1 MAEIIWSESAL
12 LDLDEI
18 AAHIA
23 LDKPNAAKK
32 LVKNVFSAVSRLEQ
46 HPESGRFPPEL
57 KGKRYKEVVVG
68 PCRVFHRVETNK
80 NKVFILYVM
89 RGERTLRKFIL
100 NDRSDESR
108 DLM

>member
-18 AAHIA
+18 ADHIS

-32 LVKNVFSAVSRLEQ
+32 LVKNVFNTVDRLEQ
-46 HPESGRFPPEL
+46 HPESGRFPSEL
-57 KGKRYKEVVVG
+57 NGKRYKEIVVG
-68 PCRVFHRVETNK
+68 PCRIFHRIDVDQDT
-80 NKVFILYVM
+80 VFILYVM

-100 NDRSDESR
+100 NDRSDENT
-108 DLM
+108 

>member
-18 AAHIA
+18 ADHIA
-23 LDKPNAAKK
+23 LDKPNAARK
-32 LVKNVFSAVSRLEQ
+32 LVKNVFSVVGRLEE

-68 PCRVFHRVETNK
+68 PCRVFHRIDVEK
-80 NKVFILYVM
+80 EKVFILYVM
-89 RGERTLRKFIL
+89 RGERTLRKYIL
-100 NDRSDESR
+100 NDRSDENG
-108 DLM
+108 

>member
-18 AAHIA
+18 AEHIA

-32 LVKNVFSAVSRLEQ
+32 LVKNVFNTVDRLEQ
-46 HPESGRFPPEL
+46 YPESGRFPPEL
-57 KGKRYKEVVVG
+57 KGKRYKEVVVD
-68 PCRVFHRVETNK
+68 PCRVFHRINVAQD
-80 NKVFILYVM
+80 KVFILYVM

-100 NDRSDESR
+100 NDRSDENS
-108 DLM
+108 

>member
-18 AAHIA
+18 ADHIA

-32 LVKNVFSAVSRLEQ
+32 LVKNVFNTVDRLEQ

-57 KGKRYKEVVVG
+57 KGKRYKEIVVG
-68 PCRVFHRVETNK
+68 PCRIFHRIDVDQD
-80 NKVFILYVM
+80 KVFILYVM

-100 NDRSDESR
+100 NDRSDENI
-108 DLM
+108 